1 MNKFTQKVSDDG
13 VVYLEFRIFH
23 QYVCHLLD
31 VLSEPGVFPVDLSD
45 YPVVSHNGI
54 YKDMRTHIRTFE
66 GFTVGEERKGAEG
79 AIRVTDHGMVLSEEF
94 PEELVNAH
102 DSAVNYWEETQDYLQ
117 LGKVPINKD
126 EILHTTQE
134 YVSGTFIKGMS
145 DEIYTQGDVII
156 GVDAEGKKWVLDGH
170 HRLVYDRMSGRD
182 TNVYLLEKE
191 SLRFINEMIYGEGDD
206 DI

>member
-1 MNKFTQKVSDDG
+1 MGIFL
-13 VVYLEFRIFH
+13 VYLGD
-23 QYVCHLLD
+23 C
-31 VLSEPGVFPVDLSD
+31 
-45 YPVVSHNGI
+45 PVVSHNDI
-54 YKDMRTHIRTFE
+54 YKVMRTHIRTFE
-66 GFTVGEERKGAEG
+66 GFAVGEERRGAEG

-117 LGKVPINKD
+117 LSKVPINKD

-134 YVSGTFIKGMS
+134 YVSGTFVKGMS

-156 GVDAEGKKWVLDGH
+156 SVDDEGGKWVLDGH
-170 HRLVYDRMSGRD
+170 HRLVYDRISGRD
-182 TNVYLLEKE
+182 TNVYLLEKD
-191 SLRFINEMIYGEGDD
+191 SLRFINEIIYGEGEN